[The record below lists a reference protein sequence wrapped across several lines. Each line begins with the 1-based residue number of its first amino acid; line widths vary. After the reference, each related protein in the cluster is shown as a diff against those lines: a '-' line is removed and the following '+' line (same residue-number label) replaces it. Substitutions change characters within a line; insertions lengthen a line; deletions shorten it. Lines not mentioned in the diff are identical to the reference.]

1 MKQDAQEGLNKA
13 ISAKE
18 QLQSIK
24 TSTDEFSGKYNEFK
38 ETGEGGNELIQQ
50 AKDIAQAMK
59 DAGAEE
65 EANTVHLAILRAEA
79 RGSADDF
86 NILANSIENAQN
98 SMAENTNN
106 EVITAA
112 NKLLETEKFSAEE
125 VMNHQQKIKD
135 AQEELNNLDPL
146 DAGYEEEKKR
156 LESLISTLKDAKIA
170 EEELVNAAKA
180 KMDST
185 LDLGAEK
192 IAEAEGQKMH
202 VFKAK
207 DAATERAGTEALTPG
222 AMN

>member
-1 MKQDAQEGLNKA
+1 MKLDAQEALDKA
-13 ISAKE
+13 LSAKE

-24 TSTDEFSGKYNEFK
+24 ASTDEFSGKYSEFK

-65 EANTVHLAILRAEA
+65 EANIVHLAVLRAEA

-86 NILANSIENAQN
+86 SVLANSIKDAQD

-112 NKLLETEKFSAEE
+112 DKLLETEKVSAEE
-125 VMNHQQKIKD
+125 VISHQQQIKD

-146 DAGYEEEKKR
+146 DAGYEEEKER
-156 LESLISTLKDAKIA
+156 LEHLIATLKDAKLA
-170 EEELVNAAKA
+170 EEELVKAAKE
-180 KMDST
+180 KMNAT

-192 IAEAEGQKMH
+192 VAEAEGQNMH

>member
-1 MKQDAQEGLNKA
+1 
-13 ISAKE
+13 
-18 QLQSIK
+18 
-24 TSTDEFSGKYNEFK
+24 
-38 ETGEGGNELIQQ
+38 
-50 AKDIAQAMK
+50 MK

-65 EANTVHLAILRAEA
+65 EANIVHLAVLRAEA

-86 NILANSIENAQN
+86 SVLANSIKDAQD

-112 NKLLETEKFSAEE
+112 DKLLETEKVSAEE
-125 VMNHQQKIKD
+125 VISHQQQIKD

-146 DAGYEEEKKR
+146 DAGYEEEKER
-156 LESLISTLKDAKIA
+156 LEHLIATLKDAKLA
-170 EEELVNAAKA
+170 EEELVKAAKE
-180 KMDST
+180 KMNAT

-192 IAEAEGQKMH
+192 VAEAEGQNMH